1 MELSIV
7 VFKDIQQNSIIKKFI
22 GSPCLPF
29 ANSQVYDLNSI
40 TKYQDWIPNIIQC
53 VQYVDKLAWYIFYY
67 LISFKNASRMID
79 KE

>member
-40 TKYQDWIPNIIQC
+40 TKYQD
-53 VQYVDKLAWYIFYY
+53 
-67 LISFKNASRMID
+67 
-79 KE
+79 